1 MIALLLALAAQA
13 ADPAAAAPVAPPAP
27 SARAVQSSDPVT
39 TLATG
44 AGANRKR
51 GGNSDE
57 RFCRN
62 EAPMGTRIPVKRC
75 YNKQEFEQRQLEE
88 RRALEK
94 IQADAR
100 APFSG

>member
-1 MIALLLALAAQA
+1 MIGLLFALAVQAADPAVEPPTAPPAPPARAAQA
-13 ADPAAAAPVAPPAP
+13 ADPVA
-27 SARAVQSSDPVT
+27 

-75 YNKQEFEQRQLEE
+75 YNKQEFQQRQIEE

-100 APFSG
+100 APVSG